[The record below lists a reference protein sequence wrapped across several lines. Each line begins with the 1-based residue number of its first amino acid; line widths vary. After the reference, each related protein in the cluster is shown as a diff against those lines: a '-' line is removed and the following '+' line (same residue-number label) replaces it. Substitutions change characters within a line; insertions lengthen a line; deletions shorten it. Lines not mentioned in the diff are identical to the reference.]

1 VTQNKKLYT
10 WGNGFYGRLGTG
22 FEIKELYPT
31 LVVDLSEKE
40 VVRVSCG
47 AFHTLCLTQDGKLWA
62 FGNDKYGKLGLGT
75 KEMSN

>member
-1 VTQNKKLYT
+1 MSNLRVIDISAGEAHSAAVTQSKKLYT

-22 FEIKELYPT
+22 YEIKELYPT

-47 AFHTLCLTQDGKLWA
+47 AFHTMALT
-62 FGNDKYGKLGLGT
+62 
-75 KEMSN
+75 